1 MYRRAYRIGSK
12 TRSSQTTMTTSS
24 LRCTAWADALQTS
37 GYRLTA
43 PRRAVLCVLDEAQ
56 SAALDVMHILAK
68 AKARHPGLGKATV
81 YRTLER
87 METLGLVRR
96 VHDLHGCHGYVA
108 VEDAAQPLLV
118 CTECGRVLPT
128 PLAVLTALDD
138 LLRKACGYRIV
149 LDELQIVGVCPEC
162 S

>member
-68 AKARHPGLGKATV
+68 AKARHPALGKATV

-128 PLAVLTALDD
+128 PPAPLTALDD
-138 LLRKACGYRIV
+138 CLP
-149 LDELQIVGVCPEC
+149 QP
-162 S
+162 

>member
-1 MYRRAYRIGSK
+1 MNSRVYGIGSE
-12 TRSSQTTMTTSS
+12 TGSIQRTMTTSS
-24 LRCTAWADALQTS
+24 LRCTAWADALHTS

-87 METLGLVRR
+87 METLGLVRC
-96 VHDLHGCHGYVA
+96 VHDMHGCHGYVA
-108 VEDAAQPLLV
+108 VEDVTRPLLV

-128 PLAVLTALDD
+128 PLAVLTTLND
-138 LLRKACGYRIV
+138 LLLKAA
-149 LDELQIVGVCPEC
+149 VGLRPEPA
-162 S
+162 

>member
-1 MYRRAYRIGSK
+1 MY
-12 TRSSQTTMTTSS
+12 
-24 LRCTAWADALQTS
+24 
-37 GYRLTA
+37 
-43 PRRAVLCVLDEAQ
+43 
-56 SAALDVMHILAK
+56 ILAK
-68 AKARHPGLGKATV
+68 ATARHPALGKATV

-96 VHDLHGCHGYVA
+96 VHDLHGWHGYGA
-108 VEDAAQPLLV
+108 VEDAARPLLV

-128 PLAVLTALDD
+128 PLALLTALDD